1 MRWCLAEEANVA
13 DHSPQRKKERAA
25 HSAFFF
31 LLFFSL
37 QHPHMWTLTLP
48 FNVDGGGS
56 LPWSALYLW
65 CIVAVQLW
73 QAPTRLGYLPT
84 SLPLSSHGLI
94 SKVSTASSHFLPPC
108 VRACVRAC
116 CLGVCGFRIGPAG
129 ATLLSLACACNPN
142 PLCFSL

>member
-48 FNVDGGGS
+48 FNVDGGGVPFLG
-56 LPWSALYLW
+56 LP
-65 CIVAVQLW
+65 
-73 QAPTRLGYLPT
+73 
-84 SLPLSSHGLI
+84 
-94 SKVSTASSHFLPPC
+94 STF
-108 VRACVRAC
+108 
-116 CLGVCGFRIGPAG
+116 GV
-129 ATLLSLACACNPN
+129 L
-142 PLCFSL
+142 